1 MRYFL
6 GIDGGGSTTRA
17 VIVTEACEVLG
28 RGEAG
33 ASNHYAVGAQAAA
46 DNCRIAAEQALGDAG
61 RVSPGFTVQNITAW
75 GFGLAGVR
83 REGDAFVMRGK
94 LSGLVGRMP
103 WVLDTDAAAAQ
114 AGALGGQPGVILI
127 AGTGAIA
134 LGVNKADE
142 RFYAD
147 GWGPLL
153 GDEGSGYWI
162 GLEALRETCRA
173 ADGRAPKSGLGSAIL
188 TALGLPHPDALVQWI
203 GSPETPREHVARL
216 AQLVFDR
223 ATAGEPA
230 ALEIREQAATHLAQT
245 AAAAAIAMLQRHQEM
260 VPGVVEPLGVPF
272 ALCGGLFEDDHFK
285 AITGYAIGEKMVE
298 LKRKFQPLGAW
309 QIVKPQYDA
318 AIGAAL
324 LARKSVKKPGKGGR

>member
-1 MRYFL
+1 MPYFL

-17 VIVTEACEVLG
+17 VLITETREVLG

-33 ASNHYAVGAQAAA
+33 ASNHYAVGAQVAA
-46 DNCRIAAEQALGDAG
+46 DNCRLAAEQALADAC
-61 RVSPGFTVQNITAW
+61 RVAPGLTPQSITAW

-83 REGDAFVMRGK
+83 RESDAFIMRGR
-94 LSGLVGRMP
+94 LADLVGRTP
-103 WVLDTDAAAAQ
+103 WILDTDAAAAH
-114 AGALGGQPGVILI
+114 AGALAGQAGVILI
-127 AGTGAIA
+127 AGTGAVA
-134 LGVNKADE
+134 LGVNRANE

-162 GLEALRETCRA
+162 GLEALRETCRG
-173 ADGRAPKSGLGSAIL
+173 ADGRAPKSGLGSAVL
-188 TALGLPHPDALVQWI
+188 TALGLPSSEALIQWVS
-203 GSPETPREHVARL
+203 GPEVPRDQVARL

-223 ATAGEPA
+223 ALAGEAA
-230 ALEIREQAATHLAQT
+230 ALEIRERAALHLAQT
-245 AAAAAIAMLQRHQEM
+245 ASAVAVGMIQRHQETA
-260 VPGVVEPLGVPF
+260 PGVVEALGVPF

-285 AITGYAIGEKMVE
+285 AVTGYAIGEKMVE

-309 QIVKPQYDA
+309 QIIKPQYDA

-324 LARKSVKKPGKGGR
+324 LAQKTVRAQRAAKK